1 LSRAFLIDRTGQV
14 LSVERLHYQNITCHL
29 WESEYGNLKMAK
41 IKDKT
46 AQGKRTPTGL
56 MPESEGSNKRIVI
69 IMLFLFWIIGII
81 VIFIK
86 WGNF

>member
-1 LSRAFLIDRTGQV
+1 
-14 LSVERLHYQNITCHL
+14 
-29 WESEYGNLKMAK
+29 MAK
-41 IKDKT
+41 IKNKT
-46 AQGKRTPTGL
+46 ATGKRTPTGL
-56 MPESEGSNKRIVI
+56 MPESEGANKQIVL

>member
-1 LSRAFLIDRTGQV
+1 
-14 LSVERLHYQNITCHL
+14 
-29 WESEYGNLKMAK
+29 MAR
-41 IKDKT
+41 IKNKT
-46 AQGKRTPTGL
+46 AKGKRMPTGL

-81 VIFIK
+81 VILIK

>member
-1 LSRAFLIDRTGQV
+1 
-14 LSVERLHYQNITCHL
+14 
-29 WESEYGNLKMAK
+29 
-41 IKDKT
+41 
-46 AQGKRTPTGL
+46 
-56 MPESEGSNKRIVI
+56 MPESKGSNKQIVL

>member
-1 LSRAFLIDRTGQV
+1 MTVRMPVRFGYPEISKV
-14 LSVERLHYQNITCHL
+14 KNKSV
-29 WESEYGNLKMAK
+29 
-41 IKDKT
+41 
-46 AQGKRTPTGL
+46 QGKRTPTGL
-56 MPESEGSNKRIVI
+56 MPESEGSNKQIVL

>member
-1 LSRAFLIDRTGQV
+1 MIKTSPVT
-14 LSVERLHYQNITCHL
+14 
-29 WESEYGNLKMAK
+29 YGNLEMAK
-41 IKDKT
+41 NKNKT
-46 AQGKRTPTGL
+46 AMGKKTPTGL

>member
-1 LSRAFLIDRTGQV
+1 MPVRFGYPEV
-14 LSVERLHYQNITCHL
+14 LKVKN
-29 WESEYGNLKMAK
+29 KP
-41 IKDKT
+41 
-46 AQGKRTPTGL
+46 AQGKRMPTGL

>member
-1 LSRAFLIDRTGQV
+1 MTVRMPVRFGYPEISKV
-14 LSVERLHYQNITCHL
+14 KNKS
-29 WESEYGNLKMAK
+29 
-41 IKDKT
+41 